1 MTGDGFHTL
10 GAWKNPSSYKAAIIL
25 LRDPL
30 GRISIQFRD
39 DFVGI
44 KAPGLWGLFG
54 GEIEEGETVL
64 QSAKRELNEETGLD
78 IPEEDFQPFV
88 KTLNETGANGQHYV
102 FICTQE
108 IELSR
113 LSLFEGAGFA
123 FVHKGQLDKFDLIP
137 VTGRILEHYFSEY
150 G

>member
-1 MTGDGFHTL
+1 MSGAEFHTL
-10 GAWKNPSSYKAAIIL
+10 GAWENPSSYKAAIIL

-39 DFVGI
+39 DFEGI

-54 GEIEEGETVL
+54 GEIEKDETAL
-64 QSAKRELNEETGLD
+64 QAAKRELKEETGLD
-78 IPEEDFQPFV
+78 VPEDAFQPFV
-88 KTLNETGANGQHYV
+88 KTLNETGANGRHYV
-102 FICTQE
+102 FVCTQE
-108 IELSR
+108 IGLSQ
-113 LSLFEGAGFA
+113 LSLCEGAGFA

-137 VTGRILEHYFSEY
+137 VTRRVLDCYFSEY